1 MEIELTVM
9 PPSNKAA
16 LSLQC
21 RRYKEDLEELKK
33 LLRKEEIKFTD
44 QKSRETL
51 MGANLVNVI
60 DMEGFTDQ
68 KQKLIAQN
76 GFGSIAKLEEAKRAG
91 YEAEGYAV
99 QSMNELR
106 IQRDK
111 LDNAVQN
118 NREIGDNLSQGT
130 RILNG
135 MIRKNVQNK
144 LIMFGIA
151 ALLIVGIIVL
161 VYIKLS

>member
-33 LLRKEEIKFTD
+33 QLRKEEIKFTD

-60 DMEGFTDQ
+60 NIKGFTDQ

-76 GFGSIAKLEEAKRAG
+76 GFSSIAKLEEAKRAG

-106 IQRDK
+106 VQRDK
-111 LDNAVQN
+111 LENAVQN

-135 MIRKNVQNK
+135 MIRRNVQNK

-161 VYIKLS
+161 VYVKLS

>member
-99 QSMNELR
+99 Q
-106 IQRDK
+106 
-111 LDNAVQN
+111 N